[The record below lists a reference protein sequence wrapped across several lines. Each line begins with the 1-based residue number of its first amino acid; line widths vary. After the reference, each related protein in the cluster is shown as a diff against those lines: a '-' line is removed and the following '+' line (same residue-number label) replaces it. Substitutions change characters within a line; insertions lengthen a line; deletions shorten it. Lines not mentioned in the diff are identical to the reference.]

1 MKKLQNISSYLKAT
15 FLLIGCMYF
24 LNSCDNT
31 LNLVEPGADVP
42 VAYALLSSTTDEQF
56 IRVERGFIDPLRP
69 ASEIAQIADSLY
81 YPNAIVRLVNETQ
94 NTSFVLDQVDAKT
107 LGFNR
112 AEGFFLTDPNFI
124 YYHIGSATDFRPGDR
139 VTFELQREEGDE
151 PVTASINLLDT
162 LLIST
167 PKPSANINI
176 PTQADYRIQWANFGN
191 NPAVLYSV
199 NYIIHYEEA
208 NLLDEEPEFE
218 PKVIRWRLGEVR
230 DESILSIPGIEFYKF
245 MGSNLEKDE
254 KYVRTFE
261 YMDAEFVYSGEELVK
276 YLDFINANT
285 GITSSQPIPPYTN
298 LSEGLGLIAER
309 NVQYVRNVFLSNST
323 VDSLR
328 FGQFTKDLGFN

>member
-1 MKKLQNISSYLKAT
+1 MKKLPSINSFLKAT
-15 FLLIGCMYF
+15 ICFVAFTYF
-24 LNSCDNT
+24 FSSCDNT

-42 VAYALLSSTTDEQF
+42 VAYALLSSTSDEQF

-81 YPNAIVRLVNETQ
+81 YPSAVVRLVNETQ
-94 NTSFVLDQVDAKT
+94 NTSFVLEQVDAKS
-107 LGFNR
+107 LGYNR
-112 AEGFFLTDPNFI
+112 EEGFFLTDPNFI
-124 YYHIGSATDFRPGDR
+124 YYHLGSETDFRPGDR

-167 PKPSANINI
+167 PKPNANINI
-176 PTQADYRIQWANFGN
+176 PTQADYRIQWANFGE
-191 NPAVLYSV
+191 NPAILYSV
-199 NYIIHYEEA
+199 NYYIHYEEA

-230 DESILSIPGIEFYKF
+230 EETILSIAGIEFYKF
-245 MGSNLEKDE
+245 LGTNLEKNE
-254 KYVRTFE
+254 NLVRTFE

-298 LSEGLGLIAER
+298 LSDGLGLIAER

-323 VDSLR
+323 QDSLR
-328 FGQFTKDLGFN
+328 FGQFTKDLGFQ